1 MVTVTDDNYLKIVRT
16 LVNSEASV
24 KKGTNLQNIP
34 SKGEGVRVRNAFRP
48 RGGWYF
54 IGSDL
59 GQIEPRIQAHI
70 MYERY
75 GDNSMRQIFIDG
87 VDLYTTMA
95 MKTFNLP
102 EAYCIDGAW
111 YDPESKEGGYGGGKK
126 PPTAFYPRKMM
137 KTGVLAVSYDQ
148 KPQSFSQKMKVSME
162 VAEDFFRGFEEQFP
176 SFKQMVTDIREGM
189 KKYGFVETLYG
200 RKRRFPDYKQYAA
213 EAKKFENKLMQYYI
227 ERKRINGKKKKTPED
242 RERLAELESL
252 IKPLAE
258 KRNLVS
264 YWERAA
270 FNAVIQG
277 TGADILKMNGNRIA
291 RICMERGWEFN
302 ASIHD
307 EIKISVPREDLTE
320 DTIEIVRDA
329 MTKTCDLSVP
339 LITDTVIE
347 PKWMEEYRPHEWDF
361 ENCKPKGDD

>member
-1 MVTVTDDNYLKIVRT
+1 MVTITDENYHEIVKT
-16 LVNSEASV
+16 LIADDRKV
-24 KKGTNLQNIP
+24 KKGVNLQNIA
-34 SKGEGVRVRNAFRP
+34 SKGDGKRVRNCFVPRP
-48 RGGWYF
+48 GWFF

-75 GDNSMRQIFIDG
+75 GDNSMRQIFVDG

-95 MKTFNLP
+95 MMTFGLAK
-102 EAYCIDGAW
+102 EYCKDKA
-111 YDPESKEGGYGGGKK
+111 YDPTGS
-126 PPTAFYPRKMM
+126 FQPRKLM

-148 KPQSFSQKMKVSME
+148 KPKSFSQKMGVTME
-162 VAEDFFRGFEEQFP
+162 IAEMFFANFNEQFP

-189 KKYGFVETLYG
+189 KKNGYVETLFG
-200 RKRRFPDYKQYAA
+200 RKRRFPDYKSVSA
-213 EAKKFENKLMQYYI
+213 EVARSEQRLIRLYT
-227 ERKRINGKKKKTPED
+227 ERKQIRNKKVQTPRD
-242 RERLAELESL
+242 IDRLAQLQTEIDSL
-252 IKPLAE
+252 AD
-258 KRNLVS
+258 KRGLVG

-307 EIKISVPREDLTE
+307 EIKVSVPASDLTQE
-320 DTIEIVRDA
+320 TIALIKDA
-329 MTKTCDLSVP
+329 MTNTVNLAVP

-347 PKWMEEYRPHEWDF
+347 TEWMNEVSPDDWDF
-361 ENCKPKGDD
+361 ELQKPKGETK